1 MSIPMIYELE
11 MWIPHWGS
19 GASDLSESR
28 KTSTCPSRWQT
39 CPSTLFITPAEMI
52 WYCGTNP
59 CSVGRCPNSSFS
71 PGMHR
76 AAFLCFGVGQG
87 AKSSGQG
94 QATVNGNYM
103 DNTCATLM
111 ITWTILGSIDN
122 TWAPIGTYMDHLE
135 QCWGKLET
143 TSDNAGTIFTPQWD
157 NFESVQPFFPIPDL
171 NQPYIEI
178 TIPVG
183 PWLSTKKAS
192 EITLQHK
199 KFIPEGIV
207 PKKMDFH
214 DICQ

>member
-111 ITWTILGSIDN
+111 ITWTILDSIDN

-135 QCWGKLET
+135 QCWGNFGQRWYNFH
-143 TSDNAGTIFTPQWD
+143 TSMGQLWECIAIFSNTWP
-157 NFESVQPFFPIPDL
+157 ESALYWNYHTCWALAF
-171 NQPYIEI
+171 
-178 TIPVG
+178 
-183 PWLSTKKAS
+183 
-192 EITLQHK
+192 HK
-199 KFIPEGIV
+199 KKL
-207 PKKMDFH
+207 PKSPYSIKSLYLREKWIFSTAGALVV
-214 DICQ
+214 ITV